1 MSITQ
6 NLDELK
12 GLSLWVNYILYPAP
26 RPNDPNHKSKPP
38 INPATLWN
46 GSTTDGATW
55 TDYRTAAGNIGKT
68 ATYKPQNKDVIRATI
83 DGAGLV
89 LAAGYCGIDFDNVI
103 DEAGNVAPFAAA
115 ILERLDTYTEYSPS
129 GRGLH
134 SLLYCGDL
142 LEAGKDFGK
151 QFLLDKAGNIT
162 DEAGK
167 ACELEVYFYRNGGRY
182 FTVTGNAYQDKP
194 INRTKGGTL
203 RAIFDEYTEKTNAY
217 RAAKLPASSVGSVTR
232 TATQGTAATED
243 GDRKMIE
250 SALAAI
256 DPSALDFGEWAA
268 TMTALKVLGF
278 DQIEAE
284 AWSSGG
290 LCGRPNPKNDP
301 KTNYYRWPKFTFK
314 NGDENAAG
322 IIINSAKRFNW
333 TPADAFDEADRRE
346 YGRKLH
352 ARDWTEED
360 EAGLREWL
368 AKKAEERKA
377 EQMNEAQKAA
387 AAFAVGSQT
396 TAEEKPTAIS
406 LENWKAAGYF
416 SAILEGYNAQTERD
430 DKREAVGYKEYKTQR
445 EALEKEG
452 FHIIGETFQT
462 EAQYLPGFLTYEAAV
477 NEFTTADDH
486 FIELKSF
493 PQFSKAAKIK
503 RHDSIVIAADTGK
516 GKSSLAIN
524 FLNDLNDEYPVLYFN
539 LEMDGLT
546 ILRRLVSI
554 RTGILLDDIE
564 QYQHDSTT
572 AGKVNAALRA
582 LTSRKPL
589 QILEDVY
596 NLEAIEETIKR
607 TTAGREDPTI
617 VIIDHAL
624 LVNTEARVNGRYERF
639 THISEE
645 LRRIARLY
653 NVVMFI
659 LLQQNRAGKDNENE
673 APKNSSL
680 KESGSWENDATHIT
694 FLWEDKKDTENGRY
708 DRKQLSITKNRHGE
722 KGTFVLDYHA
732 KTQTYKEAPDGFT
745 LLTSEEAPAPFD
757 PDDDEPEFI

>member
-12 GLSLWVNYILYPAP
+12 SLPLWVNYILYPAP

-46 GSTTDGATW
+46 GNTTDGGSW
-55 TDYRTAAGNIGKT
+55 TDYRTAAGNIGKI
-68 ATYKPQNKDVIRATI
+68 ATYKPKDKDVIRATI

-89 LAAGYCGIDFDNVI
+89 LAAGYCGVDFDNVI

-134 SLLYCGDL
+134 ALLYCGDL
-142 LEAGKDFGK
+142 LEAGQDFGK

-167 ACELEVYFYRNGGRY
+167 AYELEVYFYRNGGRY

-217 RAAKLPASSVGSVTR
+217 RAAKLPASVGSVTR
-232 TATQGTAATED
+232 TAAQGNAATED

-278 DQIEAE
+278 DQVEAE

-290 LCGRPNPKNDP
+290 LCGAPNPKNDP

-314 NGDENAAG
+314 NGNENAAG
-322 IIINSAKRFNW
+322 IIINMAKRFSW

-352 ARDWTEED
+352 AHDWTEED
-360 EAGLREWL
+360 EAGLREWI

-387 AAFAVGSQT
+387 AASAVGSQT
-396 TAEEKPTAIS
+396 TAAEEKPTALS
-406 LENWKAAGYF
+406 LEDWKAAGYF
-416 SAILEGYNAQTERD
+416 SAILEGYNTQTERG
-430 DKREAVGYKEYKTQR
+430 DKREAVGFEEYKTQR

-503 RHDSIVIAADTGK
+503 RHDSIVIAADTGA

-524 FLNDLNDEYPVLYFN
+524 FLNDLNDDFPILYFN

-582 LTSRKPL
+582 ITSRKPL

-596 NLEAIEETIKR
+596 SLEAIEETIKR

-624 LVNTEARVNGRYERF
+624 LVNTESRVKDRRERF
-639 THISEE
+639 TYISEE
-645 LRRIARLY
+645 LRRISRLY

-659 LLQQNRAGKDNENE
+659 LLQQNREGKKDENTQ
-673 APKNSSL
+673 PTNSSL
-680 KESGSWENDATHIT
+680 KETGSWENDATHII
-694 FLWEDKKDTENGRY
+694 FLWYDPLEKQKK
-708 DRKQLSITKNRHGE
+708 LIITKNRHGE
-722 KGTFVLDYHA
+722 NGRFLLDYYK

-757 PDDDEPEFI
+757 QDDDEPEFI

>member
-12 GLSLWVNYILYPAP
+12 RLPLWVNYILYPAP

-46 GSTTDGATW
+46 GNTTDGGSW
-55 TDYRTAAGNIGKT
+55 TDYRTAAGNIGKI
-68 ATYKPQNKDVIRATI
+68 ATYKPKDKDVIRATI

-89 LAAGYCGIDFDNVI
+89 LAAGYCGLDFDNVI

-134 SLLYCGDL
+134 ALLYCGDL
-142 LEAGKDFGK
+142 LEAGQDFGK

-167 ACELEVYFYRNGGRY
+167 AYELEVYFYRNGGRY

-268 TMTALKVLGF
+268 TMTALKVLDF
-278 DQIEAE
+278 DQVEAE

-290 LCGRPNPKNDP
+290 LCGVPNPKNDP
-301 KTNYYRWPKFTFK
+301 KTNFYRWPKFTFK
-314 NGDENAAG
+314 NGNENAAG
-322 IIINSAKRFNW
+322 IIINMAKRFSW

-352 ARDWTEED
+352 AHDWTEED
-360 EAGLREWL
+360 EAGLREWI

-387 AAFAVGSQT
+387 AFAVGSQAA
-396 TAEEKPTAIS
+396 AEEKPTALS
-406 LENWKAAGYF
+406 LEDWTAAGYF
-416 SAILEGYNAQTERD
+416 SAILEGYNAQTERS
-430 DKREAVGYKEYKTQR
+430 DKREAVGFEEYKTQR

-477 NEFTTADDH
+477 NEFTTADDS

-493 PQFSKAAKIK
+493 PLFSQTAKIR
-503 RHDSIVIAADTGK
+503 RHDTIALAGDAGA

-524 FLNDLNDEYPVLYFN
+524 FLNDLNDEYPVLYIN

-582 LTSRKPL
+582 ITSRKPL

-596 NLEAIEETIKR
+596 SLEAIEETIKR

-645 LRRIARLY
+645 LRRISRLY

-680 KESGSWENDATHIT
+680 KESGSWENDATHVI
-694 FLWEDKKDTENGRY
+694 FLWNNKKTGGKE
-708 DRKQLSITKNRHGE
+708 LVITKNRHGIE
-722 KGTFVLDYHA
+722 GSFSLNYNP
-732 KTQTYKEAPDGFT
+732 KTLIYREAFRLQTD
-745 LLTSEEAPAPFD
+745 EEAPAPFVN
-757 PDDDEPEFI
+757 PTKKPIKI